1 MKLKPVP
8 LMFLTFKSTSV
19 VDDKNF
25 YWFHFLVWIIEV
37 SVQIV
42 EPENPKNSNN
52 SRLIVITNLSL
63 LKLKIKILKTN
74 NYYYK

>member
-1 MKLKPVP
+1 MI
-8 LMFLTFKSTSV
+8 TIS
-19 VDDKNF
+19 
-25 YWFHFLVWIIEV
+25 LVSFFVGIIEL

-63 LKLKIKILKTN
+63 LKLKIKLLKTN